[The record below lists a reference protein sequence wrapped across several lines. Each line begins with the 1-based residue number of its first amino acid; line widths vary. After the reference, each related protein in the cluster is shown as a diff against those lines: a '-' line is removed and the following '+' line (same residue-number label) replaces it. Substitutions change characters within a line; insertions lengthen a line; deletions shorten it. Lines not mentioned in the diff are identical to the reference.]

1 MTDDGQTGS
10 QTTLH
15 SHISDNDITYDAQ
28 SEMGSNT
35 SLSSLESKN
44 VYESKTPKDGF
55 KGFDRRI
62 FWIMSAVVLAMLAA
76 ILIPLLLCWFS

>member
-44 VYESKTPKDGF
+44 VNESKTTTEGL
-55 KGFDRRI
+55 KGFDSRI
-62 FWIMSAVVLAMLAA
+62 FWIISAVFLAMLAA
-76 ILIPLLLCWFS
+76 ILIPLLLCWFA